1 MLVASHRSFYAAFD
15 RFPTRKGAAVHIAR
29 FAPALFAHAGSGVLF
44 VLGGGELPRHQREGA
59 VEIVR
64 YAGEEPNF
72 LDRALGF
79 ASRLSGIL
87 DETASTLE
95 IVHFRDPWSG
105 VPVLSREGR
114 YRTVYEVNGLPSIEL
129 PYLFPSIA
137 PRTKAKIE
145 AMERFCLDRADRIV
159 TPSRTTRDL
168 LVSRGVRQ
176 TKITV
181 IPNGADTP
189 VLPVRRP
196 AGAPAKYVIYIGA
209 LQPWQGTDTLVRAM
223 ARLADLDLSLV
234 ICASNRSRHSKR
246 IERLAEKLELGP
258 RVVWHHALEPSELT
272 PWLAHALAS
281 VAPLRDCDRNAI
293 QGCSPLKVLESMAA
307 GTPVVASD
315 LPPVREIVDDGIDG
329 VLVPAD
335 RPAALARAI
344 RILHD
349 YPEHAQR
356 IGDAARAKATRSF
369 DWQQSL
375 RSLKKVYDGL
385 GASTPGSPSR
395 DNDFNALM
403 EGP

>member
-1 MLVASHRSFYAAFD
+1 MLVSRHRSLYAAFD

-29 FAPALFAHAGSGVLF
+29 FAPALFDHAGSGILY
-44 VLGGGELPRHQREGA
+44 VLGGDGDPLHQLEGNA
-59 VEIVR
+59 EIVR
-64 YAGEEPNF
+64 HPGGEPNF
-72 LDRALGF
+72 LERAAGF
-79 ASRLSGIL
+79 ARRLVSLL
-87 DETASTLE
+87 DEAAPALE

-105 VPVLSREGR
+105 APILTHPASF
-114 YRTVYEVNGLPSIEL
+114 RTVYEVNGLPSIEL

-137 PRTKAKIE
+137 PRTRAKIE
-145 AMERFCLDRADRIV
+145 AMERFCLERADRIV
-159 TPSRTTRDL
+159 TPSKTTRDL

-176 TKITV
+176 RKITV
-181 IPNGADTP
+181 IPNGADAP
-189 VLPVRRP
+189 ALPVRRP
-196 AGAPAKYVIYIGA
+196 SGAPAKYVIYVGA

-258 RVVWHHALEPSELT
+258 RVVWHHALEPPELI

-349 YPEHAQR
+349 YPEHARR
-356 IGDAARAKATRSF
+356 IGDAARAKAARSF

-375 RSLKKVYDGL
+375 QLLKKVYDGL
-385 GASTPGSPSR
+385 GASAPGSPSR
-395 DNDFNALM
+395 DNDVNALM